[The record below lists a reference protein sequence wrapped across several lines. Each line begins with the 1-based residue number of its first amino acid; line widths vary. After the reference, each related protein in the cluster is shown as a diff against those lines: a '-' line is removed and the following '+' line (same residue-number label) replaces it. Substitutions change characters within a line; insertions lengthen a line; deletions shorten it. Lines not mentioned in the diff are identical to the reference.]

1 MTKSFAKTI
10 VIPFRNA
17 IADYFDVDIETTN
30 KLAED
35 EELRNIID
43 EKIKEHMLEKEME
56 EQVEDIDTG
65 AVVDAEDALSYEEL
79 ADAYNKAQS
88 RANEMTEMAQ
98 RLQAEFDNYR
108 KRNLDTLRRTRE
120 DATLSVLNEILPLTD
135 VIAQALTMITDENVR
150 KGVEMISTEI
160 TKVLA
165 KHGIE
170 EIDAQGKAFDPRFH
184 EAIMQ
189 VPAKSEEEVDTV
201 NQVFQKGYKMGER
214 VIRCAKV
221 IINK

>member
-1 MTKSFAKTI
+1 MDENKTI
-10 VIPFRNA
+10 N
-17 IADYFDVDIETTN
+17 
-30 KLAED
+30 
-35 EELRNIID
+35 EEL
-43 EKIKEHMLEKEME
+43 ETEME